1 MLDKYQNISMILHN
15 FDPNITQ
22 TRSVNCLREPTT
34 SKKANFSGS
43 SALRQK
49 LLGCSCIFSAGD
61 LPNLDK
67 GSRQHKKTAS
77 REDFIRNGL
86 VGLLTKS
93 LTACIWKCNVQP
105 NPLIEAEAACHCL
118 FFFFLCTLPQE
129 PALAL

>member
-1 MLDKYQNISMILHN
+1 MLDKYQNIRMILHN
-15 FDPNITQ
+15 FDPHVTQ
-22 TRSVNCLREPTT
+22 TRSVNRLREPTN
-34 SKKANFSGS
+34 SKKARS

-77 REDFIRNGL
+77 REDFMRNGL

-93 LTACIWKCNVQP
+93 LTACIWKRNVQP
-105 NPLIEAEAACHCL
+105 NPLIEAEAVCHCL
-118 FFFFLCTLPQE
+118 FFFFPCTIPQE
-129 PALAL
+129 PALGL